1 MREPRPARAP
11 WRAPRV
17 GLVLRPGWNH
27 VPSVGALGWL
37 LILGGCSFQASC
49 GGKLDAD
56 KLERT
61 IVAKLAPETKLAVK
75 ASCPKDQ
82 KAEKDKTFTC
92 DVTIDG
98 VVGKVTIT
106 PTDGKGTV
114 NWELTEGFV
123 LSDTIEPSIQAKLLE
138 VVGDGVTVDCGPRVR
153 ASVPGQGFTCTAR
166 RGGEEAVVEVKI
178 GDKLGA
184 IDWKLIPPAAP
195 PTPPTEA
202 PAAPPPD

>member
-11 WRAPRV
+11 RRASRV
-17 GLVLRPGWNH
+17 G
-27 VPSVGALGWL
+27 LGWL
-37 LILGGCSFQASC
+37 LLLGGCSFQASC

-56 KLERT
+56 KLERN
-61 IVAKLAPETKLAVK
+61 IVAKLAPETKLAVT

-82 KAEKDKTFTC
+82 KAEKDKAFTC
-92 DVTIDG
+92 DVTIEG

-123 LSDTIEPSIQAKLLE
+123 LSNVIEPSIQAKLLE
-138 VVGDGVTVDCGPRVR
+138 AVGDGVTVDCGPRVR
-153 ASVPGQGFTCTAR
+153 PSVPGQGFTCTAR
-166 RGGEEAVVEVKI
+166 RGGEEAAVEVKI
-178 GDKLGA
+178 TDKLGA
-184 IDWKLIPPAAP
+184 IDWKLIPPSAPTEAP

-202 PAAPPPD
+202 PPTPPTD